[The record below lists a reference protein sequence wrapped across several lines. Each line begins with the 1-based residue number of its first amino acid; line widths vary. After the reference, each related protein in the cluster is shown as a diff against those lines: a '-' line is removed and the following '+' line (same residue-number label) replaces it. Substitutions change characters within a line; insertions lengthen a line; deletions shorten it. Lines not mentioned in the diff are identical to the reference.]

1 MGEGFFFGRGSE
13 LTPPLARFPT
23 LSSLRKRG
31 ENMECKESI
40 RYTRFALSDSGS
52 AGKAGKIHHQ
62 AEGNLGMGIP
72 VMIFFLC
79 RDRGCTPIPL
89 INEQCAKFI
98 MLDLCVLKRRL
109 RLA

>member
-52 AGKAGKIHHQ
+52 AGKAGKIHPRV
-62 AEGNLGMGIP
+62 EGSLGLP
-72 VMIFFLC
+72 VMIFFYAGIGVAPPSLSL
-79 RDRGCTPIPL
+79 TSSPPL
-89 INEQCAKFI
+89 A
-98 MLDLCVLKRRL
+98 
-109 RLA
+109 